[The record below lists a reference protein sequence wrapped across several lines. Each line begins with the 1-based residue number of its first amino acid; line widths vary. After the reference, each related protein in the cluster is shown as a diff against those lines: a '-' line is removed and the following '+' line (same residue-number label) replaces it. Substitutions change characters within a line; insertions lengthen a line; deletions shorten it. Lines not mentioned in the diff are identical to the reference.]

1 MFHRLFGVPHVDGV
15 YWTLE
20 VELLFY
26 CGMLLLFALNRL
38 DRVFWVGLAGMA
50 LKWVYFTA
58 AVGWGI
64 ELSWTIHQLFI
75 LNYMPWF
82 VLGIAAY
89 ALIKHKSTTP
99 LPSLA
104 VVSAAVAILTLFGVQ
119 SVTHGVL
126 GLTFFVLVLMAANG
140 MLPVLRA
147 KPLVWL
153 GSVSYPLYL
162 LHENIG
168 WSLIHWGLAHGLSM
182 NTCVAA
188 ALAAVLLL
196 SHAVSRLVEQP
207 TMQWIRTAYRIRKSG
222 AATT

>member
-1 MFHRLFGVPHVDGV
+1 MLQFGF
-15 YWTLE
+15 E
-20 VELLFY
+20 
-26 CGMLLLFALNRL
+26 
-38 DRVFWVGLAGMA
+38 
-50 LKWVYFTA
+50 TA
-58 AVGWGI
+58 
-64 ELSWTIHQLFI
+64 
-75 LNYMPWF
+75 P
-82 VLGIAAY
+82 
-89 ALIKHKSTTP
+89 
-99 LPSLA
+99 
-104 VVSAAVAILTLFGVQ
+104 LFGVQ